1 MNETMFTETHTL
13 CTKRLEIK
21 LVSTPEGFEF
31 EVSLGSHSLQ
41 KTKNIQSVSAMVSS
55 LIITVVATE

>member
-1 MNETMFTETHTL
+1 MNETTFTETHTL
-13 CTKRLEIK
+13 CTKQLEIK
-21 LVSTPEGFEF
+21 LVSTPEGFDF

-55 LIITVVATE
+55 LIIMRVVPE